1 MAKSFT
7 DSEVKWE
14 MFILIFLEPLGTHL
28 WINNRV
34 LPGYCLMSRK
44 ITMLGITVYFKY

>member
-14 MFILIFLEPLGTHL
+14 MFILIFLEPLELTYGLTT
-28 WINNRV
+28 V
-34 LPGYCLMSRK
+34 CFQ
-44 ITMLGITVYFKY
+44 GIV